1 MAVIGVYAAEG
12 DILGLQT
19 SCDELKTVA
28 FREVDMPFL
37 FVTGLFPR
45 MHGRILA
52 CYLRHVETC
61 SGERVVDLL
70 AYLEVL

>member
-12 DILGLQT
+12 DILWLQ
-19 SCDELKTVA
+19 SCCDELETVA
-28 FREVDMPFL
+28 SREVDMPFL
-37 FVTGLFPR
+37 FVTGSFLR
-45 MHGRILA
+45 MHGRVLA

-61 SGERVVDLL
+61 CGERVVDLL